1 MLSGRERYLTSR
13 RLLSQLLACLLLVS
27 IFSVAAPRT
36 TATTPTA
43 HAPIFINGNAD
54 FTAANGVTGGTGT
67 SADPYVIS
75 YWDINLH
82 QGGQWGD
89 CGPDPS
95 DCILVYSAPYCLGI
109 QVQNTRAYFV
119 IQNVSIHDGYPNSL
133 DISFSNVT
141 NGQVESSNLTSYSG
155 ISIINSGNVTVSGN
169 NVAIPQYSLGA
180 HSGYDDGPG
189 LQIGSS
195 SYVTISGNS
204 FTVWR
209 EPDIRLTGDSNL
221 VISNNN
227 FVGSSSTNNSQALD
241 MTNLVNSTIQNN
253 QITDTDLGFIVDG
266 GNFSG
271 NVLSGNVFSG
281 NGYYSTTEGISFGPS
296 TQLSSNIIT
305 TDNLVEGRP
314 IYYFEQC
321 SGTSINGVPV
331 GELLVVNCSNFQA
344 SNLSFDGTA
353 FEDIVMFSVHGGSV
367 TNSDLHASVF
377 GLFAWNSD
385 HVTVSSN
392 NVTSGNGIQF
402 YNTDNMFVY
411 HNNFLC
417 AGSGCD
423 TATDY
428 LGTNNLWD
436 NGYPSGGNFWW
447 NYPGVDNCSGPQ
459 QNVCPN
465 PDGIADTAFGHDRYP
480 LMKPFVASPDPSP
493 SVGGAVVPVDKLA
506 LLGPFVL
513 LAMPVAAGTVLIA
526 LYSKRIK
533 TNKGKMR
540 ERPIA

>member
-1 MLSGRERYLTSR
+1 MMGARRRKIASIVMPFVLLITSFF
-13 RLLSQLLACLLLVS
+13 LLNPILPRAVASQSHSS
-27 IFSVAAPRT
+27 ILIV
-36 TATTPTA
+36 
-43 HAPIFINGNAD
+43 GNTE
-54 FTAANGVTGGTGT
+54 FTSANGVVSGTGT
-67 SADPYVIS
+67 ASDPYVIS
-75 YWDINLH
+75 DWDINLH

-95 DCILVYSAPYCLGI
+95 NCILVCSAPYCVGI

-119 IQNVSIHDGYPNSL
+119 IQNVFIHDGYPNSL

-141 NGQVESSNLTSYSG
+141 NGEVESSNLTSYSG

-180 HSGYDDGPG
+180 HAGYDDGPG

-195 SYVTISGNS
+195 SHVTISGNS

-209 EPDIRLTGDSNL
+209 EPDIQLTGDSNL

-227 FVGSSSTNNSQALD
+227 FVGSSSTNNSQALE
-241 MTNLVNSTIQNN
+241 MTNLANSTIQNN

-271 NVLSGNVFSG
+271 DALSGNVFSG
-281 NGYYSTTEGISFGPS
+281 NGYYSTTQGISFGPS

-353 FEDIVMFSVHGGSV
+353 YEDIVMFSVHGGSV
-367 TNSDLHASVF
+367 TNSDLHAAVL

-385 HVTVSSN
+385 HVTVSGN
-392 NVTSGNGIQF
+392 NVTSGSGIQF
-402 YNTDNMFVY
+402 YNTNNMLVY

-417 AGSGCD
+417 ASSGCD

-428 LGTNNLWD
+428 RGTNNLWD

-447 NYPGVDNCSGPQ
+447 NYPGIDNCSGPQ
-459 QNVCPN
+459 QNVCPS
-465 PDGIADTAFGHDRYP
+465 PDGIGDTPYAFSSAQDNYP
-480 LMKPFVASPDPSP
+480 LMTSFAADPP
-493 SVGGAVVPVDKLA
+493 
-506 LLGPFVL
+506 
-513 LAMPVAAGTVLIA
+513 AAGSA
-526 LYSKRIK
+526 
-533 TNKGKMR
+533 GGGGGGG
-540 ERPIA
+540 RPPLHA

>member
-95 DCILVYSAPYCLGI
+95 DCILVCSAPYCLGI

-253 QITDTDLGFIVDG
+253 QTSVSSWMEGTSVGTSCLAMFSQGTGITRQRKVSV
-266 GNFSG
+266 SG
-271 NVLSGNVFSG
+271 PVPSSVPISLLQTTLSK
-281 NGYYSTTEGISFGPS
+281 EGPS
-296 TQLSSNIIT
+296 TI
-305 TDNLVEGRP
+305 
-314 IYYFEQC
+314 
-321 SGTSINGVPV
+321 
-331 GELLVVNCSNFQA
+331 
-344 SNLSFDGTA
+344 
-353 FEDIVMFSVHGGSV
+353 
-367 TNSDLHASVF
+367 
-377 GLFAWNSD
+377 
-385 HVTVSSN
+385 SN
-392 NVTSGNGIQF
+392 NVLGRASTECPLVNSWWSTVPTFKPATLASTALHLRTLSCSLSMEAQ
-402 YNTDNMFVY
+402 
-411 HNNFLC
+411 
-417 AGSGCD
+417 SR
-423 TATDY
+423 TATCTHLCLDF
-428 LGTNNLWD
+428 LPGTLTM
-436 NGYPSGGNFWW
+436 SLF
-447 NYPGVDNCSGPQ
+447 Q
-459 QNVCPN
+459 
-465 PDGIADTAFGHDRYP
+465 AT
-480 LMKPFVASPDPSP
+480 
-493 SVGGAVVPVDKLA
+493 
-506 LLGPFVL
+506 
-513 LAMPVAAGTVLIA
+513 T
-526 LYSKRIK
+526 
-533 TNKGKMR
+533 
-540 ERPIA
+540 